1 MGDTIIQACSPAQR
15 HAKSSFLL
23 LHNTSPVG
31 ARLCVPIRLFSL
43 PTPKLLTHPSPS
55 TSRSCGQRPGMRLI
69 WTAAPP
75 STSKLCAAFT
85 RAPRPRAI
93 YTHALSCAAHH
104 FSIERHTHRSRSYL
118 ASKIIPVASPL
129 NRPLNLTID
138 PPRSTSHTL
147 PAIAPSADPP
157 RSTHTRHRTLPSAG
171 AIPQRQRRPAAVCLQ
186 LPRGL
191 VRREIWD
198 GWDASEG
205 AG

>member
-1 MGDTIIQACSPAQR
+1 MGDTIIQACSPALR

-43 PTPKLLTHPSPS
+43 PTPEASHSPIAF
-55 TSRSCGQRPGMRLI
+55 RPGMRLI

-85 RAPRPRAI
+85 RAPRPRVI

-157 RSTHTRHRTLPSAG
+157 RSAHTRHRTLPSSG
-171 AIPQRQRRPAAVCLQ
+171 AIPQGQRRPAAVCAKY
-186 LPRGL
+186 G
-191 VRREIWD
+191 VRRGGGD